1 MKVSVYI
8 KWHFSTR
15 KKPKL
20 IKTYFMENLFFAV
33 IFYIFFWMFPSID
46 ESMEAQLL
54 LSFSASTPLSLH
66 IWDLI
71 RWIQCPV
78 VIAPTLIQLIT
89 IISKCSCGMASTF
102 WNSLICLCFPFLSVF
117 SSYLI
122 SHIKPILPIYVSSH
136 SLSLCPSYFSTT
148 PPASRQLCLVMSFL
162 FPLNPPSISLFPVW
176 QWHWKV
182 FPCHFKERTAQ
193 ELLVNAAW
201 GAGLV
206 HALQCCVRYRCMVDT
221 AEDASLGWFLWNRK
235 PVESVALLF
244 PEDI

>member
-1 MKVSVYI
+1 MNRWKHSYCCHSLHLRLCHCI
-8 KWHFSTR
+8 SEIWFGGYSA
-15 KKPKL
+15 P
-20 IKTYFMENLFFAV
+20 
-33 IFYIFFWMFPSID
+33 
-46 ESMEAQLL
+46 LL
-54 LSFSASTPLSLH
+54 LPRPSFNSSPSSLNAAAAWPQLSETPLS
-66 IWDLI
+66 
-71 RWIQCPV
+71 V
-78 VIAPTLIQLIT
+78 SV
-89 IISKCSCGMASTF
+89 SF
-102 WNSLICLCFPFLSVF
+102 FVCFFFLSHQSHKTHF
-117 SSYLI
+117 TYLRFQ
-122 SHIKPILPIYVSSH
+122 
-136 SLSLCPSYFSTT
+136 SLSVSLSSYFSTT
-148 PPASRQLCLVMSFL
+148 PPASRQLCLVMWFL

-244 PEDI
+244 PEHI